1 MPINFFFIFG
11 LLVIVAG
18 ISFFVFF
25 RLGRISPKFK
35 GKYTLHI
42 VSLSFIGIG
51 TLLTAIGAFQ
61 MFF

>member
-18 ISFFVFF
+18 ISFYAFF
-25 RLGRISPKFK
+25 RIGRISPKFK
-35 GKYTLHI
+35 GKYTLHL
-42 VSLSFIGIG
+42 VSLSFIGVG
-51 TLLTAIGAFQ
+51 ALLTAIGAFQ